1 MKKSNNKLL
10 CLVVLIVVLLIICC
24 YRKNRVEE
32 FKKIKTKK
40 TKKIKKIKTKKLK
53 PLWFQEPKTTNL
65 QQSQEAEALR
75 VARATQGQMQT
86 QTQIDA
92 AAAQALAVDKELNS
106 QPDPQL
112 AQALNASQAG
122 ANLSG
127 TIATEPQNATTTSTV
142 GLVDLGSTCSNIGD
156 ASACNLNGYCE
167 WNNNSNS
174 CVMKSRN

>member
-32 FKKIKTKK
+32 FKKIR
-40 TKKIKKIKTKKLK
+40 TKKIKKKKTK
-53 PLWFQEPKTTNL
+53 PFWFQKQKSKEQQLTKDLANQSAQEEPKTTDL
-65 QQSQEAEALR
+65 QQRQEAEAEALR
-75 VARATQGQMQT
+75 VAGVTQGQMQT

-92 AAAQALAVDKELNS
+92 AAAQALAEDLKLHS

-112 AQALNASQAG
+112 AQARALNATQAG
-122 ANLSG
+122 TNFLG

-142 GLVDLGSTCSNIGD
+142 GLVDLGS
-156 ASACNLNGYCE
+156 ASTL
-167 WNNNSNS
+167 
-174 CVMKSRN
+174 V